1 MDTSASTTTTTAL
14 QAGDTVVFSDP
25 ADDERGRCGE
35 VTRVLRSRRVG
46 SLRLTVTVFVTC
58 SNGDE
63 FNGVERNFSKVTRF
77 AA

>member
-1 MDTSASTTTTTAL
+1 MDTSANANTTAL

>member
-1 MDTSASTTTTTAL
+1 MDTSANATTAL